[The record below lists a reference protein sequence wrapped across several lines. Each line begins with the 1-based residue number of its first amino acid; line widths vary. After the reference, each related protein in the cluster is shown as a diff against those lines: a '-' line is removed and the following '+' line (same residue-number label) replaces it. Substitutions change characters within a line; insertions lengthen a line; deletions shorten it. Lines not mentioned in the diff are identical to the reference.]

1 MKKRFELDEELF
13 NLVEFSAGSIALLL
27 ILIYNFKHTGS
38 LLARHVTP
46 EWYGYSA
53 ALGIEFSVVFLS
65 AKLNKLKRQGRKLWR
80 TLFPWSLILVVL
92 LSATA
97 NLNEGF
103 LTRYQT
109 ELSLQQIGQV
119 DLIQL
124 IVSVIGTLMVSL
136 IVFAL
141 SEVISGDSKKVVQ
154 VVKHEVKTSA
164 EETSKNANEVAGK
177 PVKVQPTVPLTV
189 EQRFVQLVKENPTA
203 TYRQIVSAGIT
214 ENIGNV
220 KNLAAK
226 VGYAK
231 DNGYWHNG
239 LRPQTESEIH

>member
-1 MKKRFELDEELF
+1 MKKRLEIDE
-13 NLVEFSAGSIALLL
+13 NLINMIEFVAGSIALLL
-27 ILIYNFKHTGS
+27 ILLYNFKHTGS

-46 EWYGYSA
+46 AWYGYSA

-65 AKLNKLKRQGRKLWR
+65 AKLNKIKRQGAKMWR

-103 LTRYQT
+103 LTRYNT
-109 ELSLQQIGQV
+109 ELSLQYIAQV

-154 VVKHEVKTSA
+154 AVKHETKTSVG
-164 EETSKNANEVAGK
+164 TDDKSDSEVSVK
-177 PVKVQPTVPLTV
+177 PAKVSATATLTT

-203 TYRQIVSAGIT
+203 TYRQIVSTGIT

-220 KNLAAK
+220 KKIAEK

-239 LRPQTESEIH
+239 LQPQIENEAH